1 MRHFKK
7 KIVTD
12 EAMNPVAVLIDYQD
26 WQQIEKILE
35 TYQLQES
42 QDFNI
47 NTYSGVIKL
56 KLDPL
61 EYQQNIRNEWTWH

>member
-1 MRHFKK
+1 
-7 KIVTD
+7 
-12 EAMNPVAVLIDYQD
+12 MNPVAVLIDYQD

-47 NTYSGVIKL
+47 NKYSGVIKL
-56 KLDPL
+56 KQYPL
-61 EYQQNIRNEWTWH
+61 EYQQNIKNEWT